1 MNYWKIDTDDMCNG
15 CGLRIVLWLSGCSH
29 RCKGCQNPQTW
40 DANGGMLFDKNAED
54 KLFREIDKSYISGLT
69 LSGGDPLCETN
80 LSGVL
85 CIVSEFNKRYKKEY
99 NIHLSLPKKTI
110 WLYTGYRLE
119 DCLNNPLR
127 NEVVSKCDIVV
138 DGEYIDSLKDY
149 TAHWRGSTNQRI
161 WRNNNGTWV
170 DVTSVM

>member
-1 MNYWKIDTDDMCNG
+1 MRYASIRSLDISNG
-15 CGLRIVLWLSGCSH
+15 ESIGIALFVQGCH
-29 RCKGCQNPQTW
+29 IHCKNCFNSETW
-40 DANGGMLFDKNAED
+40 DFEGGRPWTETTESKFVELANRPYIRRISLLGGEPLADENAEN
-54 KLFREIDKSYISGLT
+54 I
-69 LSGGDPLCETN
+69 LSL
-80 LSGVL
+80 
-85 CIVSEFNKRYKKEY
+85 INK
-99 NIHLSLPKKTI
+99 IHLSLPKKTI

-119 DCLNNPLR
+119 DCLNNHLR

-161 WRNNNGTWV
+161 WRNNNGTWI